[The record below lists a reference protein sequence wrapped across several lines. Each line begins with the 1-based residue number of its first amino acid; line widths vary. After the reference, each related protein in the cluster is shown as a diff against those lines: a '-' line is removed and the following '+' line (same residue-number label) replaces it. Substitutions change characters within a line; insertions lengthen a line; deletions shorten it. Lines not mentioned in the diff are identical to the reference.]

1 MFTTED
7 NKKEYEDDGD
17 EEELFMETAEAMSNI
32 ISWVVKQKSDL
43 VQNVREIAVKFTTL
57 IGH

>member
-1 MFTTED
+1 MECLTLIIKMFTTED

-17 EEELFMETAEAMSNI
+17 EEELFMETAETMSNI

-43 VQNVREIAVKFTTL
+43 V
-57 IGH
+57 